1 MKSTTFALAAVSLLQ
16 LTAAQPFRRSPT
28 QRSTLTN
35 TNNYTGRHAHQHEKN
50 DVVVTV
56 VETAYAEATAG
67 PHIVIY
73 VDQDGKPVSTET
85 VGAPVP
91 TSTVAPVVA
100 SAPVATQAAQ
110 AVNVQEA
117 AVSSATPA
125 QTSSAAP
132 AASSSASSSGMGFSY
147 SPYNGD
153 GTCKSQDQVNTDF
166 AALPSGYSTVRV
178 YGTDCNQV
186 ATVLSAAKSKSMKL
200 FAGVYSLANLNSEIA
215 IIVAAAGGDW
225 SNFHTISIGNELV
238 NSGSASP
245 ATVIA
250 AMDTA
255 RGLLKT
261 AGYTGL
267 VVTVDTL
274 VAALAHP
281 ELCDKSDYCAVNSHP
296 FFDGNV
302 VAADSGSFL
311 TTQIANLKSKL
322 SNQSQSIVIT
332 ETGWPSQGSANSKA
346 VPSSENQAASI
357 ASIKAAFSS
366 SPSSVIL
373 FNTFNTMW
381 KADTS
386 STFGAEKYWGFL
398 GNCPSG

>member
-1 MKSTTFALAAVSLLQ
+1 MKSTTFAITAISLLQ
-16 LTAAQPFRRSPT
+16 LASAQPFR
-28 QRSTLTN
+28 
-35 TNNYTGRHAHQHEKN
+35 RHAHQHEKK

-56 VETAYAEATAG
+56 VETAYAEATAA

-73 VDQDGKPVSTET
+73 VDQDGKPISTET
-85 VGAPVP
+85 VGAPAA

-100 SAPVATQAAQ
+100 PVATPVATSVTTPAAP

-117 AVSSATPA
+117 AASSSSAAPA

-132 AASSSASSSGMGFSY
+132 AASSSASGSGFGFSY

-153 GTCKSQDQVNTDF
+153 GSCKTQDQVNTDF

-178 YGTDCNQV
+178 YGTDCGQV

-200 FAGVYSLANLNSEIA
+200 FAGVYSLANLNSEVA

-238 NSGSASP
+238 NSGSASA

-250 AMDTA
+250 AMETA

-261 AGYTGL
+261 AGYTGP

-274 VAALAHP
+274 VAAVAHP
-281 ELCDKSDYCAVNSHP
+281 ELCDESDYCAVNSHP

-302 VAADSGSFL
+302 VASESGTFL

-366 SPSSVIL
+366 SPSSIIL
-373 FNTFNTMW
+373 FNTYNTMW
-381 KADTS
+381 KSDTS

-398 GNCPSG
+398 GDCPSG